1 MKLNNL
7 TWFNR
12 FIIIYCLWNLSCM
25 METIDTIPWRI
36 SMWGLS
42 YGSLMNLLRTLI
54 IIRWNYECDR
64 IMILKGNLIKI
75 ILFLNL
81 LFFYLF
87 IWNRILLLTK
97 NFIFFRT
104 FLTIFIVQNFQLLY
118 IIFGSVF
125 LLRLNVLYFL
135 IITPYPVAWFG
146 IALSDYYLPL
156 CFSTGIKII
165 RHFF

>member
-97 NFIFFRT
+97 NFLFFRA

>member
-1 MKLNNL
+1 MNLNNL

-12 FIIIYCLWNLSCM
+12 FIIIYRLWNLSCM

-42 YGSLMNLLRTLI
+42 YGSLMNILRTLI

-87 IWNRILLLTK
+87 ILNQILLLKK
-97 NFIFFRT
+97 NFLFFRT
-104 FLTIFIVQNFQLLY
+104 FLTILIVQNFQLLY

-135 IITPYPVAWFG
+135 IITPYPVARFG
-146 IALSDYYLPL
+146 IALSDHYLPL
-156 CFSTGIKII
+156 CF
-165 RHFF
+165 